1 MAWKDERAIAKHAPF
16 WNTEKASTILLEPAD
31 RHQPVSI
38 GDSAPKLKNSVSGE
52 NNLYDG

>member
-31 RHQPVSI
+31 RHQPVST

>member
-1 MAWKDERAIAKHAPF
+1 MAWKDERAIAKHTPF
-16 WNTEKASTILLEPAD
+16 WNTEKASTILLKPAD
-31 RHQPVSI
+31 RQQPVST